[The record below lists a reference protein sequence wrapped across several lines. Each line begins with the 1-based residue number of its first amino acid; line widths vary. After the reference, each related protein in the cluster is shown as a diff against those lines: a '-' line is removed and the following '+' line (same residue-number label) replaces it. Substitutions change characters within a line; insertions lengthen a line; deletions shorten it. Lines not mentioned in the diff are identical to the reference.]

1 MRKRKMFIEN
11 ARDLLEWICFGSA
24 FIATH
29 NLLASLSGAVLADLI
44 FSRYQRSAESR
55 RGAHDLRDFPPV
67 AGPLSPPRRLVVP
80 IYMIFPRLF
89 SCPTM
94 RTDGFTIEF
103 EVNLIV
109 VFADGYMVTEN
120 FPLTLYRSR

>member
-1 MRKRKMFIEN
+1 
-11 ARDLLEWICFGSA
+11 
-24 FIATH
+24 
-29 NLLASLSGAVLADLI
+29 
-44 FSRYQRSAESR
+44 
-55 RGAHDLRDFPPV
+55 
-67 AGPLSPPRRLVVP
+67 
-80 IYMIFPRLF
+80 MIFPPLF